1 MRTDRHAL
9 LILVTGRGLLAVW
22 LFFGCLAFADQMNLT
37 TETSA
42 QDEQALLQL
51 ASSLKPDTP
60 QLEGRL
66 SSSGITSASV
76 SLSLV
81 STEAARQVSYT
92 TVQALPALRLHQL
105 VSVYRI

>member
-1 MRTDRHAL
+1 MWAHRQTL

-22 LFFGCLAFADQMNLT
+22 LFFGGLALTDQMNLT
-37 TETSA
+37 QETSA

-51 ASSLKPDTP
+51 ASGLKPDVP
-60 QLEGRL
+60 HLEGGL
-66 SSSGITSASV
+66 GSSGIANASV
-76 SLSLV
+76 SPTFV
-81 STEAARQVSYT
+81 CTEAARQVIST